1 MSKCLNYNLMKRCI
15 LLLAALTV
23 LVSACHKDEPT
34 EEKVSKKEIN
44 LTVSDAVAYTTS
56 LDINI
61 SASGVYLSEFNT
73 WGILVSKSSDKSG
86 GVEVKAVGRPRTD
99 KVQIQV
105 ADLEP
110 DMTYYVWG
118 WAEGLRQE
126 RIWSRYYVPVK
137 TKAEG
142 KPMKLVGS
150 VIGSQYSVDYSTS
163 LSSTTVNTKDN
174 VFDGNYDTFFASY
187 DRSNTW
193 VGLDLGVEHIITKV
207 GYSPRTDQEGR
218 VELAVIEGASKPDFS
233 DALPIHVVRNS
244 APSRVMTYDE
254 VSCSR
259 GFRYV
264 RYVTPNDARCNL
276 AELEFYG
283 YEGVGDDS
291 ALFQLTN
298 LPMVVIN
305 TQYAKDIV
313 SKEVEIPANVY
324 IISEDGT
331 NLLATSETAVRGR
344 GNASWNFDK
353 KPYRLKFKD
362 KQSPLGAPAS
372 AKKWTLISNYGDKTL
387 MRNILA
393 YQVSRCMGMAFTPF
407 IQPVDV
413 FLNGEYKGCYQFCD
427 QVEAA
432 EGRVPAKNGYHIEV
446 DGYAWQEESMF
457 WSWTGTPVTI
467 KNPDEDDITQE
478 QKDFISNFFSMM
490 EQAALSDNF
499 TDPENGYRKYLDLDS
514 FLSNFIIGDFCGNED
529 MFWSIHMYKDMSDG
543 KIFTGPTWDH
553 DLSFDN
559 DYRSYPINSLN
570 DFLLFTK
577 ANPAGGKIAEVA
589 RRIIKEDPEAKK
601 RLIEL
606 WEAGCEAGI
615 KDLKAYAE
623 QTAELLDESQE
634 LNFKRWKILDQYI
647 HMNFQALGSYEAE
660 VDFVKQFIDDRLVL
674 FDQLVRQ

>member
-1 MSKCLNYNLMKRCI
+1 MKR
-15 LLLAALTV
+15 LFLFFAALTV
-23 LVSACHKDEPT
+23 LVGACHKEESET
-34 EEKVSKKEIN
+34 EKPSKKLILLSVEDV
-44 LTVSDAVAYTTS
+44 VSFKNSVNVS
-56 LDINI
+56 L
-61 SASGVYLSEFNT
+61 SASGAYLSEYNT
-73 WGILVSKSSDKSG
+73 WGILASKNTDKADG
-86 GVEVKAVGRPRTD
+86 IEVKALGRPVRD
-99 KVQIQV
+99 KIQV
-105 ADLEP
+105 QVTGLDP
-110 DMTYYVWG
+110 NTTYHIWG

-126 RIWSRYYVPVK
+126 RMWTSSSVSFK
-137 TKAEG
+137 TKPEG
-142 KPMKLVGS
+142 ELAKLSGS
-150 VIGSQYSVDYSTS
+150 IIGSQYSVDYNTNK
-163 LSSTTVNTKDN
+163 SSTTVNTKDN

-193 VGLDLGVEHIITKV
+193 VGLDLGIEHIITKV
-207 GYSPRTDQEGR
+207 GYSPRIDQEGR
-218 VELAVIEGASKPDFS
+218 VELAVIEGANKPDFS
-233 DALPIHVVRNS
+233 DALPIHVIRNS
-244 APSRVMTYDE
+244 APSRVMSYDE

-264 RYVTPNDARCNL
+264 RYVSPNNVRCNL

-305 TQYAKDIV
+305 TEDAKDIV
-313 SKEVEIPANVY
+313 SKEVEIPSNVY
-324 IISEDGT
+324 IISENGT
-331 NLLATSETAVRGR
+331 KIMETSETGVRGR

-393 YQVSRCMGMAFTPF
+393 YQVSRCLGMAFTPF

-432 EGRVPAKNGYHIEV
+432 KDRVPAKDGYHIEV
-446 DGYAWQEESMF
+446 DGYAWQESSMF
-457 WSWTGTPVTI
+457 YSWTGTPVTI
-467 KNPDEDDITQE
+467 KNPDEEDITQE
-478 QKDFISNFFSMM
+478 QKDFICTFFSMM
-490 EQAALSDNF
+490 EQAALSENF

-514 FLSNFIIGDFCGNED
+514 FLSNFIIGDFCGNTD
-529 MFWSIHMYKDMSDG
+529 LFWSIHMYKDISDG
-543 KIFTGPTWDH
+543 KIYTGPTWDH
-553 DLSFDN
+553 DLSFNN
-559 DYRSYPINSLN
+559 DYRSYPVNSLN
-570 DFLLFTK
+570 DFILFTK
-577 ANPAGGKIAEVA
+577 AQPAGGQIIDVA

-606 WEAGCEAGI
+606 WEAGYEAGI

-623 QTAELLDESQE
+623 QTAELLSESQE

-660 VDFVKQFIDDRLVL
+660 VDFVKQYIDDRLVL